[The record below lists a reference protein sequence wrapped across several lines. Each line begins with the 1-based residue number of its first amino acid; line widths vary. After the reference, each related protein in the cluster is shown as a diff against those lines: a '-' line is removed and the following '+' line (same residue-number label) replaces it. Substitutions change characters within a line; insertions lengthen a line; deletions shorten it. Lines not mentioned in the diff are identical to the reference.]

1 MHQPPATFE
10 VNGAAIRTIRMQAG
24 LGVHQ
29 LAQVVG
35 VDDSYLRKLETGA
48 RTRMR
53 PERYT
58 ALRTALNAT
67 DTQLLRDPPRGFN
80 ERE

>member
-1 MHQPPATFE
+1 
-10 VNGAAIRTIRMQAG
+10 MQAG
-24 LGVHQ
+24 LGAPQ
-29 LAQVVG
+29 LAQAAG
-35 VDDSYLRKLETGA
+35 VDVSYLRKLETGA

-67 DTQLLRDPPRGFN
+67 DDQLLRDPPRGFT